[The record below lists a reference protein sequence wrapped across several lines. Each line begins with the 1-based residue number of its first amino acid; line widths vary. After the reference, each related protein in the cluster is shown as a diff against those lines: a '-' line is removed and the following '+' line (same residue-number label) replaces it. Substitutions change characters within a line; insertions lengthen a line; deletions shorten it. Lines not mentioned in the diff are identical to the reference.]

1 MTAGSKFDYDSIP
14 DEDKCRYVSFDEID
28 IKTYY
33 EYKSIE
39 SLEKLS
45 FDILHKVCD
54 LKDTS
59 FDGTGNLLSTVEKEV
74 ANMVAI
80 GDVEGL
86 TLVCD
91 CISKVLC
98 SVQVDPDSN
107 DDSTDVILSLSYLHR
122 NSTEFLGLKTS
133 LCNI

>member
-1 MTAGSKFDYDSIP
+1 MTAGSRFDYSSIP

-28 IKTYY
+28 IKKYY

-39 SLEKLS
+39 ALENLS

-54 LKDTS
+54 LNDTS
-59 FDGTGNLLSTVEKEV
+59 FDGTGNLLSKVEKEV
-74 ANMVAI
+74 ANMVII

-91 CISKVLC
+91 CISEVLC

-133 LCNI
+133 LCNL

>member
-1 MTAGSKFDYDSIP
+1 MTAGSRFDYSCIS
-14 DEDKCRYVSFDEID
+14 DEDKNSYVSFDEKID
-28 IKTYY
+28 FKIYH

-59 FDGTGNLLSTVEKEV
+59 FDGTRNLLSTVEKEV
-74 ANMVAI
+74 ANMVTI
-80 GDVEGL
+80 GNVEGL

-91 CISKVLC
+91 CISEVLC
-98 SVQVDPDSN
+98 SVQVDPDSI
-107 DDSTDVILSLSYLHR
+107 DDSTDAILSLSYLHR
-122 NSTEFLGLKTS
+122 NSTESVKSFTRV
-133 LCNI
+133 